1 MAGRLTRFLNLER
14 PRKASAEPAHE
25 VVTPHRFEPE
35 PEIQLS
41 QDTGEQPFL
50 RCPSCEAD
58 NGRFAERCTNCG
70 VRLDTPEVRTWND
83 RLWESRK
90 LEAAKADE
98 AESTRQAQLAA
109 DQRAIGEAIAEQ
121 VLEREQARLGD
132 STPLGFQLLSRLE
145 GPLQPW
151 AVLGAGALF
160 IAGAG
165 AAILAHGH
173 PMLRNVGGLL
183 AALLASLFLP
193 VRRRWR

>member
-1 MAGRLTRFLNLER
+1 MRGRLTRFLNLER

-41 QDTGEQPFL
+41 QDHGEQPFL

-70 VRLDTPEVRTWND
+70 ARLDTPEAHAWND

-90 LEAAKADE
+90 LEAEKADE
-98 AESTRQAQLAA
+98 AETARQAQLAA
-109 DQRAIGEAIAEQ
+109 DQRAMGEAIAEE
-121 VLEREQARLGD
+121 VLERERTRLGD
-132 STPLGFQLLSRLE
+132 FTPLGLRLLAELE
-145 GPLQPW
+145 GPLQRW
-151 AVLGAGALF
+151 AVLGAAGLF

-165 AAILAHGH
+165 VAVLAHGH
-173 PMLRNVGGLL
+173 PLLRNVGGLL
-183 AALLASLFLP
+183 AALLAALFLP
-193 VRRRWR
+193 SRRRWR